1 MQRCIY
7 IKLVLWY
14 HLQSCSILT
23 FHSTII
29 AYRFS
34 DGGRYEGEWIN
45 GRYEGRGRCEWHDG
59 RIYEGE
65 WKAGMAHGVGVET
78 YPDGRIRHSGKWIK
92 DEPIREQRMLEYM
105 VIYSWELF
113 NFTTS

>member
-1 MQRCIY
+1 M
-7 IKLVLWY
+7 
-14 HLQSCSILT
+14 
-23 FHSTII
+23 
-29 AYRFS
+29 
-34 DGGRYEGEWIN
+34 N

-92 DEPIREQRMLEYM
+92 DEPIRE
-105 VIYSWELF
+105 
-113 NFTTS
+113 